1 MTVNKVQNIF
11 TVLAHKKL
19 SGIVTNLVMNSNNVK
34 FYKELIV
41 LLLDNGANKEEL
53 KEIIKDYKNS
63 LTIEENEEQ
72 NRKYVYE
79 RFDLFDSNLNWNKD
93 SGTIPVGTI

>member
-1 MTVNKVQNIF
+1 MTVNRVQNVF

-19 SGIVTNLVMNSNNVK
+19 ASMVTSMIMNTNDPK
-34 FYKELIV
+34 FYRALIV
-41 LLLDNGANKEEL
+41 LLMDYGADGSEL

-79 RFDLFDSNLNWNKD
+79 RFDLFDSNLNWNKE
-93 SGTIPVGTI
+93 SGAIPIGKV